1 MSKGKSLSRKHSYWV
16 VENSGVCASLLN
28 HIPNALMICTNDP
41 FTLATLLLI
50 DFLVAEGNILF
61 YVVDFDSEALGMA

>member
-1 MSKGKSLSRKHSYWV
+1 
-16 VENSGVCASLLN
+16 
-28 HIPNALMICTNDP
+28 MICTNDP